1 MGREGETRR
10 EPEGKEGGGGAFFL
24 IDRVLSLR
32 SRKGKK
38 GAVGGP
44 FGSLG
49 VIFGEAIEGR
59 NGGGRVKGADGV
71 LSLGGKVERGGSRKG
86 KKGVEGFSS

>member
-1 MGREGETRR
+1 MLSLGMFERMRGWRGVIVEEV
-10 EPEGKEGGGGAFFL
+10 EGGEWAEEGVKGADGAFFL

-32 SRKGKK
+32 RQKEKK

-49 VIFGEAIEGR
+49 VIFGRVA
-59 NGGGRVKGADGV
+59 GG
-71 LSLGGKVERGGSRKG
+71 
-86 KKGVEGFSS
+86 